1 MLAITH
7 RQYSSCAAMVVS
19 MILYKLGYRQI
30 NYYLMLIIMVMVS
43 RYGALF
49 PDLDHDWE
57 KVKEKTL
64 PNWIINKIIHLTGG
78 RHRSWQT
85 HSLDIAL
92 LATALS
98 ILVPYTLY
106 ERNII
111 NLADKEIITMMGL
124 AFCVGWLSHLVSDAL
139 TPGGIKLIFFLNR
152 KISLVPRK
160 FLWISFSTG
169 SEWEDF
175 NFKVTRIASM
185 LLGVISVI
193 YPIL

>member
-7 RQYSSCAAMVVS
+7 RQYSSCAAIVVS

-111 NLADKEIITMMGL
+111 NLEDKEIITMMGL

-139 TPGGIKLIFFLNR
+139 TPGGIRLIFFLNT

-185 LLGVISVI
+185 LLGVISII

>member
-7 RQYSSCAAMVVS
+7 RQYSSCAAIVVS

-111 NLADKEIITMMGL
+111 NLVDKEIITMMGL

>member
-111 NLADKEIITMMGL
+111 NLVDKEIITMMGL

>member
-139 TPGGIKLIFFLNR
+139 TPGGIKLIFFLNT

>member
-1 MLAITH
+1 
-7 RQYSSCAAMVVS
+7 
-19 MILYKLGYRQI
+19 
-30 NYYLMLIIMVMVS
+30 MLIIMAMVS

-49 PDLDHDWE
+49 PDLDHDWD

-64 PNWIINKIIHLTGG
+64 PNWAINKIIHLTGG

-92 LATALS
+92 VATALS

-106 ERNII
+106 EQRII
-111 NLADKEIITMMGL
+111 DLVDKEIITIMAL

-139 TPGGIKLIFFLNR
+139 TPGGIKLIFFLNT

-160 FLWISFSTG
+160 FLWINFGTG

-185 LLGVISVI
+185 LLGVISVV